1 MDIQKLINDY
11 ASWIKNEITFEKI
24 GEYYEITTPFVDN
37 ANDCLQL
44 YVKQEGNELSFSDDS
59 ATIHNLKMSGIQ
71 FTENRRLQLQRILH
85 QYGIQLKGEELTAKA
100 PVNSFAQKK
109 HQFLQAMI
117 HIDDLFFL
125 SKSRVASFF
134 LDDIQEFF
142 SEKEIYYT
150 DNVQFTGLSGF
161 SHNYDFLIQRTKQS
175 RKDYV
180 RQ

>member
-11 ASWIKNEITFEKI
+11 ASWIKDEITFEKV

-71 FTENRRLQLQRILH
+71 FTGNRRQQLQRILF

-100 PVNSFAQKK
+100 PVNSFAPFGHKK
-109 HQFLQAMI
+109 RMAYNFLFHALLRCHFKLLPNI
-117 HIDDLFFL
+117 RFYLP
-125 SKSRVASFF
+125 RV
-134 LDDIQEFF
+134 
-142 SEKEIYYT
+142 
-150 DNVQFTGLSGF
+150 V
-161 SHNYDFLIQRTKQS
+161 
-175 RKDYV
+175 
-180 RQ
+180 